1 MFLIQ
6 MQLISL
12 SYLVQRKECIDHFS
26 KVISKIQMANVK
38 VTFQIVF
45 QTANYRSNSKQS
57 TKEI

>member
-1 MFLIQ
+1 
-6 MQLISL
+6 MQFISL

-45 QTANYRSNSKQS
+45 QIANYRSNSKQS